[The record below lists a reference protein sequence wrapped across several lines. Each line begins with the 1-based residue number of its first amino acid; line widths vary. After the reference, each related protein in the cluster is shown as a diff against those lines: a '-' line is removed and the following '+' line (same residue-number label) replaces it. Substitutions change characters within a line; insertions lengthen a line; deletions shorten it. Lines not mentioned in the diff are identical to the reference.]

1 MTINRARRELLLG
14 GGLVLLGSVAS
25 PALAGAKSLDVRKLS
40 FQNLHTGERLR
51 IDYWVEGNYVPQA
64 LQTVNHLLRDFRT
77 GDVYPI
83 EPRLLDVLN
92 GLRGLLETEGDFH
105 VISGYRSPKTNE
117 MLHERSAGVASTS
130 LHMRGMAIDVRLTD
144 RPLPRLREAALRLA
158 AGGVGYYPK
167 SNFVHI
173 DVGRVRRW

>member
-1 MTINRARRELLLG
+1 MSINRGRRQLLLG

-25 PALAGAKSLDVRKLS
+25 PAIAGLTRPNVRKLS

-51 IDYWVEGNYVPQA
+51 VDYWVDGQYVPEA
-64 LQTVNHLLRDFRT
+64 LQTVNHLMRDFRT
-77 GDVYPI
+77 GDVHPI
-83 EPRLLDVLN
+83 EPPLLDALSS
-92 GLRGLLETEGDFH
+92 LRGMLETESDFH
-105 VISGYRSPKTNE
+105 VISGYRSPKSNE

-130 LHMRGMAIDVRLTD
+130 LHMRGMAIDVRLSD

-173 DVGRVRRW
+173 DTGRVRRW

>member
-1 MTINRARRELLLG
+1 MKINRARRQLLLG

-25 PALAGAKSLDVRKLS
+25 PAIAGLARQNVRKLS

-51 IDYWVEGNYVPQA
+51 IDYWVEGRYIPEA
-64 LQTVNHLLRDFRT
+64 LQTVDHLLRDFRT
-77 GDVYPI
+77 GDVHPI
-83 EPRLLDVLN
+83 EPGLLDALSA
-92 GLRGLLETEGDFH
+92 LRGMLDTESDFQ

-117 MLHERSAGVASTS
+117 MLHERGGGVASTS
-130 LHMRGMAIDVRLTD
+130 LHMRGMAIDVRLGD

>member
-1 MTINRARRELLLG
+1 MHGVNSCWAVGLRCWAALLARQLRGSHGRMSGSSASKISIRARDCASIT
-14 GGLVLLGSVAS
+14 GLRANTF
-25 PALAGAKSLDVRKLS
+25 P
-40 FQNLHTGERLR
+40 RL
-51 IDYWVEGNYVPQA
+51 
-64 LQTVNHLLRDFRT
+64 FRRSIT
-77 GDVYPI
+77 CCEISAPGDVHPI
-83 EPRLLDVLN
+83 EPRLLDALST
-92 GLRGLLETEGDFH
+92 LRGMLETEADFH

-130 LHMRGMAIDVRLTD
+130 LHMRGMAIDIRLSD